1 MAARANV
8 DAQSADGTYT
18 AVCNAPMYSLCASC
32 KCSLCLN
39 VQLEGMKLTSIL
51 GEQHILS
58 FQVSMDDL
66 VAVEEDQTA
75 DDVQRNQVTL
85 AADQHHIINTQ

>member
-1 MAARANV
+1 
-8 DAQSADGTYT
+8 
-18 AVCNAPMYSLCASC
+18 MYSLCASC

-39 VQLEGMKLTSIL
+39 VQLEEMRLTSVL

-58 FQVSMDDL
+58 FQISMDNL

-75 DDVQRNQVTL
+75 DDVQCNQVAL
-85 AADQHHIINTQ
+85 AAGQHHTISTQ